1 MGKHRYI
8 KLFIFIRGV
17 FFVTFLG
24 VPPSKN
30 DLYAQ
35 TGSTITVAVYHLC
48 TGDIDLDLCE
58 NRQGQGGRRRDPI
71 TGDWWLCR
79 SDDPENP
86 AYQPYDKIM
95 NFGCGGNNR
104 YPFAANPITL
114 DFEEEYLP
122 SVVSQ
127 EMPPDAYPIIAT
139 LRAQSVAARTKS
151 LLASMTGTIINNS
164 TGIQVYIP
172 EWEHSMAVV
181 AVNDTLGQH
190 LEYNNTVLSGYLFSS
205 DHLTNWTIE
214 YVDPPPPYLV
224 SVYDPEGHGGGH
236 GMGLSQVGACRWI
249 AGNTN
254 ISSDERCRWQNGTYA
269 EWVDYQQ
276 ILTHYYTEVDLISS
290 TGQSLLPDYRWN
302 AVSVDVSPVMLPN
315 NTYYATVLPQNSG
328 KDAWDSS
335 VGLTYWWET
344 PTGPYFPTTSPV
356 SVGNLAP
363 GEVSGGSNP
372 SPVTL
377 AVELP
382 PNAVPGEYTL
392 VLDMK
397 HGSTYFSD
405 EGWFTQNIPVTVE
418 PGDIYVSFDT
428 NGTVGGVPF
437 TDEDILVYSLNSNT
451 WDVVFDGSDVA
462 LSNNIDAF
470 EFLADGT
477 LYLSFADPTTIPGI
491 GSVDDSDIIRFI
503 PISLGDTTDGTFER
517 PYAAS
522 QLGLNTNNN
531 EDIDAIGFTPDGRLL
546 VSTLGTFSVLGTSGQ
561 DEDLIAFDAT
571 TTPPWSMYFD
581 GSDVGLSETSL
592 EDIDGVWVDDTTG
605 KIYLATLGGFTV
617 IGLSG
622 DGSDIFRCTP
632 VSVGNST
639 ACSFQFFWDGSEH
652 GLSGQSIDD
661 IFIGNV
667 LYPVNCGSGPLNCSF
682 EEEPA
687 FVHWIK
693 DVPNPSQVD
702 WELTSESFS
711 GIYSAEVVIF
721 VDIPNIWAEI
731 TSDFSSVNSDICYE
745 FGFYGKSRNIFWGDL
760 GIIASI
766 EGYDSGN
773 NFLFREEIG
782 RLTQNDLSWTNFYR
796 TYVVP
801 GNASSVKFIF
811 TLSGLQ
817 FNPVNTNL
825 GEIGSFLIDD
835 VYIEEM
841 PLPCPTQPEP

>member
-8 KLFIFIRGV
+8 KLLIFICGV

-48 TGDIDLDLCE
+48 TGDVDLDLCE

-71 TGDWWLCR
+71 TGNWWLCQN
-79 SDDPENP
+79 DDPENP

-95 NFGCGGNNR
+95 NFGCGGDNR

-151 LLASMTGTIINNS
+151 LLASITGTVINNS

-172 EWEHSMAVV
+172 EWEHSMAVA

-190 LEYNNTVLSGYLFSS
+190 LQYNNTVLSGYLFSS

-269 EWVDYQQ
+269 EWVDYRQ

-315 NTYYATVLPQNSG
+315 NTYYAAVLPQNSG
-328 KDAWDSS
+328 KDTWDSS

-363 GEVSGGSNP
+363 GEVSGSSNP

-377 AVELP
+377 AIELP

-405 EGWFTQNIPVTVE
+405 EGWFTQNIPIRVE

-437 TDEDILVYSLNSNT
+437 TDEDILVYSLDSNA

-517 PYAAS
+517 SYTAS
-522 QLGLNTNNN
+522 QLGLNANNN

-546 VSTLGTFSVLGTSGQ
+546 VSTLGTFSVSGTSGQ

-571 TTPPWSMYFD
+571 ATPPWSMYFD

-605 KIYLATLGGFTV
+605 KIYLTTLGGFTV
-617 IGLSG
+617 IGFSG
-622 DGSDIFRCTP
+622 AGSDIFRCTP

-639 ACSFQFFWDGSEH
+639 ACSFQFFWDGLDH
-652 GLSGQSIDD
+652 GLSGQNIDD
-661 IFIGNV
+661 FFIGDIIS
-667 LYPVNCGSGPLNCSF
+667 PVTCGNAPLNCSF
-682 EEEPA
+682 EQISEGGFINWTIVENPLYFDWHPSTDSHNGYYSA
-687 FVHWIK
+687 QGESLAVGSS
-693 DVPNPSQVD
+693 VPFISSSPVSINPDIRYRISYYSKFSEDFASQV
-702 WELTSESFS
+702 TFA
-711 GIYSAEVVIF
+711 IYSGPVPHAFGYPIVPSATWQRTDIFFCYPAGAETSWFSVF
-721 VDIPNIWAEI
+721 VGGIQ
-731 TSDFSSVNSDICYE
+731 TT
-745 FGFYGKSRNIFWGDL
+745 GNIF
-760 GIIASI
+760 
-766 EGYDSGN
+766 
-773 NFLFREEIG
+773 
-782 RLTQNDLSWTNFYR
+782 
-796 TYVVP
+796 
-801 GNASSVKFIF
+801 
-811 TLSGLQ
+811 
-817 FNPVNTNL
+817 
-825 GEIGSFLIDD
+825 IDD
-835 VYIEEM
+835 VSIEAQGQ
-841 PLPCPTQPEP
+841 CPQLN

>member
-1 MGKHRYI
+1 MKKVRHLKVLLVFLVINFFYAVWMNSGEI
-8 KLFIFIRGV
+8 KLIH
-17 FFVTFLG
+17 
-24 VPPSKN
+24 
-30 DLYAQ
+30 AE
-35 TGSTITVAVYHLC
+35 TGTTITVKVYHLC
-48 TGDIDLDLCE
+48 PIDIPGQCE
-58 NRQGQGGRRRDPI
+58 NNAGSRRRDPH
-71 TGDWWLCR
+71 TGEWWLCR
-79 SDDPENP
+79 SDDPEN
-86 AYQPYDKIM
+86 YDPYDDRL
-95 NFGCGGNNR
+95 NYGCGGYTR
-104 YPFAANPITL
+104 YPFEENPIEL
-114 DFEEEYLP
+114 DFEGEYLP
-122 SVVSQ
+122 SVVRY
-127 EMPPDAYPIIAT
+127 EIRPEDVPIMAT
-139 LRAQSVAARTKS
+139 LEAQSVAARTKS
-151 LLASMTGTIINNS
+151 ILASQTGTIINNS

-172 EWEHSMAVV
+172 ELEAQQHELAVE
-181 AVNDTLGQH
+181 AVNNTVGEH
-190 LEYNNTVLSGYLFSS
+190 LRYNNTVLAGLLFSA
-205 DHLTNWTIE
+205 DHIGNWTVE
-214 YVDPPPPYLV
+214 YVDPPPPYLI
-224 SVYDPEGHGGGH
+224 SVYDPEGRGGGH
-236 GMGLSQVGACRWI
+236 GMGLSQMGACRWI
-249 AGNTN
+249 VGYTN
-254 ISSDERCRWQNGTYA
+254 LALNHRCWWQSGPYA
-269 EWVDYQQ
+269 EWVDYRQ
-276 ILTHYYTEVDLISS
+276 ILVHYYTDVDLINS

-302 AVSVDVSPVMLPN
+302 AISVDVSPVMLPN
-315 NTYYATVLPQNSG
+315 NTYYAAVLPQNTG
-328 KDAWDSS
+328 KDTWDSS

-344 PTGPYFPTTSPV
+344 PTGPYFPTTSPI

-363 GEVSGGSNP
+363 GEVSGGNNP

-377 AVELP
+377 PVELP

-397 HGSTYFSD
+397 HGSAYFSD

-418 PGDIYVSFDT
+418 PRDIYISFDT

-437 TDEDILVYSLNSNT
+437 ADEDILVYSLNSDT
-451 WDVVFDGSDVA
+451 WGMVFDGSDVG

-477 LYLSFADPTTIPGI
+477 LYFSFADPTTIPDI
-491 GSVDDSDIIRFI
+491 GSVDDSDILRFI
-503 PISLGDTTDGTFER
+503 PQSLGDATAGTFER
-517 PYAAS
+517 PYTAS
-522 QLGLNTNNN
+522 QLGLNANNN

-546 VSTLGTFSVLGTSGQ
+546 VSTLGAFSVSGTSGQ
-561 DEDLIAFDAT
+561 DEDLIAFDAIAA
-571 TTPPWSMYFD
+571 PPWSMYLD
-581 GSDVGLSETSL
+581 GSDVGLSETSF

-605 KIYLATLGGFTV
+605 KIYLTTLGTFSVTGVT
-617 IGLSG
+617 G
-622 DGSDIFRCTP
+622 DGSDIFSCAP
-632 VSVGNST
+632 VSVGNNT
-639 ACSFQFFWDGSEH
+639 VCSFQFLWDGSEY

-661 IFIGNV
+661 IFIGDV

-687 FVHWIK
+687 FVHWTK

-721 VDIPNIWAEI
+721 VDIPNIGAEI
-731 TSDFSSVNSDICYE
+731 TSDFSSVNSNTCYE
-745 FGFYGKSRNIFWGDL
+745 FGFYGKSRNIFGGDL

-811 TLSGLQ
+811 TLTGLQ

-835 VYIEEM
+835 VYMEEM